1 MVGYR
6 ISMGLC
12 GEGKGNPF
20 EQFVSCVVHVLP
32 PQPRKNFGETYF
44 NQTFSSH
51 ICKMTFQHS
60 ITMESFRRTH
70 VFAVPR
76 RFFRWPRLRRGWRA
90 GSSGQQQTRAVDICS
105 LCLNRSYFQVHTVYL
120 GRWFVFAPVRAT
132 TGREGHGPTTSI
144 RCVIRPYFV
153 TCKLYKKIAF
163 PNPVMLP
170 GCFNPATAA
179 WKVWLAKNMYIVWLW
194 FYRTGGTRTWTGN
207 TKIMT
212 SNKVVAKWCSRT
224 KMKNC
229 FMVGTR
235 KRRVMSHHV

>member
-1 MVGYR
+1 
-6 ISMGLC
+6 
-12 GEGKGNPF
+12 
-20 EQFVSCVVHVLP
+20 
-32 PQPRKNFGETYF
+32 
-44 NQTFSSH
+44 
-51 ICKMTFQHS
+51 
-60 ITMESFRRTH
+60 
-70 VFAVPR
+70 
-76 RFFRWPRLRRGWRA
+76 
-90 GSSGQQQTRAVDICS
+90 
-105 LCLNRSYFQVHTVYL
+105 VYL